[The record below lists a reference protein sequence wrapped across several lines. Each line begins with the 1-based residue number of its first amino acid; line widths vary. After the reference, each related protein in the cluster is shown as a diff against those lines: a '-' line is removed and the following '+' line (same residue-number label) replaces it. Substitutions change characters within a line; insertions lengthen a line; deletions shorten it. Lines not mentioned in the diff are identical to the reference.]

1 MNNPHICSIALFCGS
16 TAGHD
21 VRYRDLA
28 AELGRQC
35 ASRGVTLYYGGA
47 KIGLMGAAAETA
59 LAGGGR
65 VVGVIPD
72 FFSGDAVVA
81 QNITEQIWVKSMSE
95 RKQTLERLADAFVV
109 LPGAFGT
116 MDELFEVLT
125 DAQLGLHRKPI
136 VVLNAFGY
144 YDHLIK
150 QLEMFEK
157 EGFLRTFHSGLR
169 LIATSVE
176 EVFTAVED
184 FSYSNDPAW
193 LEKYMRLNKR

>member
-1 MNNPHICSIALFCGS
+1 MNKPHIRSIALFCGS

-21 VRYRDLA
+21 VRYRNLA

-72 FFSGDAVVA
+72 FFSDAAVVA
-81 QNITEQIWVKSMSE
+81 QNITEQVWVKSMSE

-136 VVLNAFGY
+136 VVL
-144 YDHLIK
+144 K
-150 QLEMFEK
+150 
-157 EGFLRTFHSGLR
+157 TFHSGLL
-169 LIATSVE
+169 LIAANVE
-176 EVFTAVED
+176 EVFSAVEG

-193 LEKYMRLNKR
+193 LEKYMRLNK